1 MDYAEALRV
10 RCVELR
16 RRVQDQRQM
25 QDRVNQD
32 IEACE
37 RETAELRGKAL
48 QLQLKA
54 EEQRQASKELRSLKA
69 KDAPS
74 LRREVE
80 RREHQ
85 IKILREDLAKHESET
100 SKLVEVAL
108 SEALQAASTRELHLE
123 LQWKAELETDLRKL
137 RDTEVESR
145 RLEKELKQLEEKL
158 QRFPSRTALV
168 QIFAVL
174 DHWRC
179 NRKALEKRQQFQ
191 QMQMELLKSWDRR
204 LEKQPQ
210 QLLTLDADCAQ
221 LRLEMA
227 QGLRST
233 EEEAAQEEKELRERL
248 ARNQRRAH
256 RAEGELSKYKAEVA
270 AAKEGLEM
278 ACNGPLPPLERHMPR
293 SALSEFSVAGALK
306 ALDQEG
312 NDRFG
317 LLRPRCT

>member
-1 MDYAEALRV
+1 
-10 RCVELR
+10 
-16 RRVQDQRQM
+16 M

-158 QRFPSRTALV
+158 QRFPSRTASV

-248 ARNQRRAH
+248 ARNQRRALTC
-256 RAEGELSKYKAEVA
+256 RCMTCPGGRGSPVPQASCRRRVVQVQG
-270 AAKEGLEM
+270 
-278 ACNGPLPPLERHMPR
+278 R
-293 SALSEFSVAGALK
+293 SRGCQGGA
-306 ALDQEG
+306 
-312 NDRFG
+312 
-317 LLRPRCT
+317 

>member
-54 EEQRQASKELRSLKA
+54 EEQRQASKELRSLK
-69 KDAPS
+69 
-74 LRREVE
+74 VE

-248 ARNQRRAH
+248 ARNQRRALTCRCIVPKESCPSTRQKSRLPRRGLKWHAMARCH
-256 RAEGELSKYKAEVA
+256 RWKGT
-270 AAKEGLEM
+270 
-278 ACNGPLPPLERHMPR
+278 CPGPLSANSPLRAR
-293 SALSEFSVAGALK
+293 
-306 ALDQEG
+306 
-312 NDRFG
+312 
-317 LLRPRCT
+317 